1 MVPVFVNNS
10 FAFFRMDHTRSVHQI
25 IIDQEIRGI
34 LQKGKV
40 ISKLNS
46 PNFDTVTATELLLN
60 KGKHCEYL
68 KKLPLTAEENV
79 VD

>member
-1 MVPVFVNNS
+1 
-10 FAFFRMDHTRSVHQI
+10 MDHTRSVHQI

-46 PNFDTVTATELLLN
+46 PNFDTVTATELLLK
-60 KGKHCEYL
+60 KGKHL
-68 KKLPLTAEENV
+68 RISNNTLPLTAEENV